1 LFCLEGTVKF
11 EVRPGEVNAIT
22 TDAVIVG
29 IFEGDGGLVGSAVE
43 LDAALGG
50 IVGDLV
56 SSGEMKG
63 KLNEMHVL
71 HTLGRIRSRLVLVAG
86 MGKQAEWDIDK
97 LRDLAGESVR
107 ILRKHRAKS
116 AAFALPGGKEGDLR
130 HTDFA
135 RAVTEGCLLGAY
147 QYKRH
152 MTKDENGHETDEICV
167 LENDRALFGAIDK
180 GFEIGRITAGAVMMA
195 RDMVNE
201 PANHMTPS
209 HMAEKAR
216 EVASRHNLSIT
227 VMDRAQMEKEMM
239 GALLGVAQGTSEPP
253 NFIVMDYRGD
263 PQGKEIVGLVGKG
276 LTFDSGGIS
285 LKPQEFMS
293 DMKGDMAGG
302 AAVIAAMDAI
312 AHMKLPL
319 NVTALIPA
327 TENLPGGRALKPGDV
342 LKASSGKTIEV
353 VNTDAEGR
361 LILADALSY
370 AVKKGLNPIV
380 DLATLTGACHVALGD
395 LYAGLFSNDSAL
407 AGRLAKAADS
417 GGEKLWQLPMP
428 EEYRDLN
435 KSDIADIKNS
445 GGRYGGAITAALFLQ
460 EFAGETPWAHIDIA
474 GPFMADKTRGVLV
487 KGATGFGVR
496 TLIRFIAGLCEK

>member
-1 LFCLEGTVKF
+1 VKF
-11 EVRPGEVNAIT
+11 ETRPGSVSTFAS
-22 TDAVIVG
+22 DALLTGV
-29 IFEGDGGLVGSAVE
+29 FEGEDGRFGAAGE
-43 LDAALGG
+43 LDVALGG
-50 IVGDLV
+50 IIGDLIG
-56 SSGEMKG
+56 SGEVKG
-63 KLNEMHVL
+63 KLNEIHVL
-71 HTLGRIRSRLVLVAG
+71 HTLGKIPARLGLIAG
-86 MGKQAEWDIDK
+86 KGKQTEWDADK
-97 LRDLAGESVR
+97 LRELAGETIRV
-107 ILRKHRAKS
+107 LRKHRAKS
-116 AAFALPGGKEGDLR
+116 AAFALPAGGERSPG
-130 HTDFA
+130 HAQFA
-135 RAVTEGCLLGAY
+135 RALAEGCLLGAY

-152 MTKDENGHETDEICV
+152 MTRDENGTETGEIV
-167 LENDRALFGAIDK
+167 LLENDTAFFDTMDR
-180 GFEIGRITAGAVMMA
+180 GFELGRITAEAVIMA

-216 EVASRHNLSIT
+216 EVASRSNLDIT
-227 VMDRAQMEKEMM
+227 VMDREWMEKEKM

-253 NFIVMDYRGD
+253 SFIILKYRGN
-263 PQGKEIVGLVGKG
+263 PSSKEIVGLVGKG

-302 AAVIAAMDAI
+302 AAVIAAIDAI
-312 AHMKLPL
+312 AEMKLPV
-319 NVTALIPA
+319 NVTALVPA

-342 LKASSGKTIEV
+342 LKASNGKTIEV

-370 AVKKGLNPIV
+370 AVKNGLSPVV

-395 LYAGLFSNDSAL
+395 LYAGLFSNDRVL
-407 AGRLAKAADS
+407 ADRLIKAADS
-417 GGEKLWQLPMP
+417 GGEKLWQLPLP
-428 EEYRDLN
+428 EDYKELN

-460 EFAGETPWAHIDIA
+460 EFTGEVGWAHIDIA
-474 GPFMADKTRGVLV
+474 GPFMTDKTKGVLV

-496 TLIRFIAGLCEK
+496 TLVHFIEDLSEK

>member
-1 LFCLEGTVKF
+1 LEGKVKF
-11 EVRPGEVNAIT
+11 EVRPGGVTTIA
-22 TDAVIVG
+22 TDAVIAGV
-29 IFEGDGGLVGSAVE
+29 FEGDVDPAGAAGE

-50 IVGDLV
+50 VIKNLI
-56 SSGEMKG
+56 SSGEVKG
-63 KLNEMHVL
+63 KPNEMHVL
-71 HTLGRIRSRLVLVAG
+71 HTLGKIPSRLAVVAG
-86 MGKQAEWDIDK
+86 MGKQVEWNSDK
-97 LRDLAGESVR
+97 LRDLAGEAVR
-107 ILRKHRAKS
+107 VLRKHKAKS
-116 AAFALPGGKEGDLR
+116 AAFALGAGNEGGPG
-130 HTDFA
+130 HADFSRSVA
-135 RAVTEGCLLGAY
+135 EGCLLGAY

-152 MTKDENGHETDEICV
+152 MTKDENGHETGEV
-167 LENDRALFGAIDK
+167 VLLENDEAMFETMSK
-180 GFEIGRITAGAVMMA
+180 GLEIGRITAGAVMMA

-216 EVASRHNLSIT
+216 EVASKHNLGIT
-227 VMDRAQMEKEMM
+227 VMDRAQMGKEKM

-253 NFIVMDYRGD
+253 NFIVLDYRGD
-263 PQGKEIVGLVGKG
+263 PAKKEVAGLVGKG

-312 AHMKLPL
+312 AQMKLVV
-319 NVTALIPA
+319 NVIALIPA

-342 LKASSGKTIEV
+342 LKASNGKTIEV

-370 AVKKGLNPIV
+370 AVKNGLSPIV

-395 LYAGLFSNDSAL
+395 LYAGLFSNDRGL
-407 AGRLAKAADS
+407 VERLVKAADK

-435 KSDIADIKNS
+435 KSDVADIKNS

-460 EFAGETPWAHIDIA
+460 EFIGETPWAHIDIA
-474 GPFMADKTRGVLV
+474 GPFMTDKTRGALV

-496 TLIRFIAGLCEK
+496 TLIRFIADLSER

>member
-1 LFCLEGTVKF
+1 MKF
-11 EVRPGEVNAIT
+11 EVRPGAVNTVA
-22 TDAVIVG
+22 TDAVVIGV
-29 IFEGDGGLVGSAVE
+29 FEGDGGLDGAAAE
-43 LDAALGG
+43 LDVALGG
-50 IVGDLV
+50 IIKDLI
-56 SSGEMKG
+56 SSGEVKG
-63 KLNEMHVL
+63 KLNEIHVM
-71 HTLGRIRSRLVLVAG
+71 HTLGKMPARLAMVAS
-86 MGKQAEWDIDK
+86 MGNQAEWDTDK
-97 LRDLAGESVR
+97 LRDMAGETVR
-107 ILRKHRAKS
+107 ALRRHRAKS
-116 AAFALPGGKEGDLR
+116 AAFALPAGAERIPGRD
-130 HTDFA
+130 DFS
-135 RAVTEGCLLGAY
+135 RAVAEGCLLGAY

-152 MTKDENGHETDEICV
+152 MTKDENGPETGEIV
-167 LENDRALFGAIDK
+167 LLENDTAAFGVVEK
-180 GFEIGRITAGAVMMA
+180 GFERGRITAGAVIMA

-216 EVASRHNLSIT
+216 EVASRHNLGIT
-227 VMDRAQMEKEMM
+227 VMDRTQMEIEKM
-239 GALLGVAQGTSEPP
+239 GALLGVSQGTSEPP
-253 NFIVMDYRGD
+253 SFIILEYRGD
-263 PQGKEIVGLVGKG
+263 PSAKQTVGLVGKG

-312 AHMKLPL
+312 AAMRLPV

-342 LKASSGKTIEV
+342 LKASNGKTIEV

-370 AVKKGLNPIV
+370 AVKNGLSPVV

-395 LYAGLFSNDSAL
+395 LYAGLFSNDNEL
-407 AGRLAKAADS
+407 AGRLVKAADR
-417 GGEKLWQLPMP
+417 GGEKLWQLPLP
-428 EEYRDLN
+428 EEYREMN

-460 EFAGETPWAHIDIA
+460 EFTAETAWAHIDIA
-474 GPFMADKTRGVLV
+474 GPFMTDKTRGVLV

-496 TLIRFIAGLCEK
+496 TLIRFIEGFADR

>member
-1 LFCLEGTVKF
+1 
-11 EVRPGEVNAIT
+11 
-22 TDAVIVG
+22 
-29 IFEGDGGLVGSAVE
+29 
-43 LDAALGG
+43 
-50 IVGDLV
+50 
-56 SSGEMKG
+56 
-63 KLNEMHVL
+63 
-71 HTLGRIRSRLVLVAG
+71 
-86 MGKQAEWDIDK
+86 
-97 LRDLAGESVR
+97 
-107 ILRKHRAKS
+107 
-116 AAFALPGGKEGDLR
+116 
-130 HTDFA
+130 
-135 RAVTEGCLLGAY
+135 
-147 QYKRH
+147 
-152 MTKDENGHETDEICV
+152 MTKDDNGPETGEIV
-167 LENDRALFGAIDK
+167 LLENNTNVFGALET
-180 GFEIGRITAGAVMMA
+180 GFERGRITARAVIMA

-216 EVASRHNLSIT
+216 EVASRHNLGIT
-227 VMDRAQMEKEMM
+227 VMDRAQMEKEKM
-239 GALLGVAQGTSEPP
+239 GALLGVSQGTSEPP
-253 NFIVMDYRGD
+253 SFIILEYRGD
-263 PQGKEIVGLVGKG
+263 PSGKEAVGLVGKG

-312 AHMKLPL
+312 AAMRLPV

-342 LKASSGKTIEV
+342 LKASNGKTIEV

-370 AVKKGLNPIV
+370 AVKNGLGPLV

-395 LYAGLFSNDSAL
+395 LYAGLFSNDNVL
-407 AGRLAKAADS
+407 AGRLVKAAGS
-417 GGEKLWQLPMP
+417 GGEKLWQLPLP
-428 EEYRDLN
+428 EEYRELN

-460 EFAGETPWAHIDIA
+460 EFAGETAWAHIDIA
-474 GPFMADKTRGVLV
+474 GPFMTDKTRGVLV

-496 TLIRFIAGLCEK
+496 TLIRFIEGFTDK